1 MRIRGVQGDLK
12 WKQSQILGMFLVQR
26 ALESDLESS
35 LESDE
40 ILLGFGLR
48 ELGLSWEYCHL
59 LLFGEIRRERLE
71 G

>member
-1 MRIRGVQGDLK
+1 MKIELDIKG
-12 WKQSQILGMFLVQR
+12 IF
-26 ALESDLESS
+26 S
-35 LESDE
+35 LESGD